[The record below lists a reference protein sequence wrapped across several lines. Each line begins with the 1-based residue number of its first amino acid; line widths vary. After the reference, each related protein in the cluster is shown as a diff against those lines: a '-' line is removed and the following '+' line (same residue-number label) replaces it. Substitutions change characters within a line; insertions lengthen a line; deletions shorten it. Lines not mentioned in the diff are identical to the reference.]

1 MVLKVPVCIGTD
13 IAPVDGTGI
22 APVEANECTNV
33 DLVPNS

>member
-1 MVLKVPVCIGTD
+1 MVSPVPVSIGTG

-22 APVEANECTNV
+22 APVEANGCTNV